1 MSFLEGVDTEQ
12 AQVNDDAMN
21 RVVKNHG
28 KTCK

>member
-21 RVVKNHG
+21 RVVKIMEKNV
-28 KTCK
+28 

>member
-21 RVVKNHG
+21 RVVKIMENV
-28 KTCK
+28 